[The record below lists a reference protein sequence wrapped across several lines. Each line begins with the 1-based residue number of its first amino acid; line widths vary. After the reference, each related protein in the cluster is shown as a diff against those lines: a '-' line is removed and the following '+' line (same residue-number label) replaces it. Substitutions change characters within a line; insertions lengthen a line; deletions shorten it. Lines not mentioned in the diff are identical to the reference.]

1 MSGLMRGF
9 VPRRDFAYRLPRG
22 GGMRV
27 TTIVVALLCAAASLS
42 GQGTRSAAQVID
54 GAASALGGKPR
65 LLALK
70 TLKIE
75 GYGQLAYMNGG
86 GNISSSPGRPTEMDP
101 RP

>member
-1 MSGLMRGF
+1 
-9 VPRRDFAYRLPRG
+9 
-22 GGMRV
+22 MRV

-42 GQGTRSAAQVID
+42 GQGTRSAAQAID
-54 GAASALGGKPR
+54 GVASALGGKPR

-86 GNISSSPGRPTEMDP
+86 GNISSSPDAPQKWISVPEYEKTISVLFMVGFCKR
-101 RP
+101 